1 MQVHIDRMDH
11 FGNGIGNINGKII
24 FVKGALTGETV
35 DVTITKDKKSFM
47 EGTIN
52 TIIYKSSKRVEPF
65 CKYFGVCGGCSLC
78 HLNYENTLEYK
89 KERVKNILSK
99 FDIPKIN
106 VIRNEN
112 DLYYRNKIELKIVDG
127 KLGFYEKSTHNL
139 IEIKE
144 CKVTKKS
151 INKSFEFVKNMK
163 LENANVIIRA
173 NYNDEVLIIIDS
185 KEKPVILNPEDYKIV
200 GIILNDKCIYGQD
213 NFMEKINNL
222 FFTVSYNSFF
232 QINNYINL
240 ELFNLIKE
248 NIVGKTVLD
257 LYSGVGTLSI
267 VASKVVDKV
276 YSIEVTQ
283 NAVKNALINAK
294 INKCDNINFI
304 LGKVEDKIGFIN
316 DKIDTVIVDPARA
329 GLDKK
334 TIEVINNI
342 CPQRIIYVSCDTQSL
357 ANNLVDLA
365 NYEIKKF
372 YILDMF
378 SYTYHIECFC
388 ILDRKTLKNKDF

>member
-65 CKYFGVCGGCSLC
+65 CKYFGICGGCSLC

-127 KLGFYEKSTHNL
+127 KLGFYEKNTHNL

-163 LENANVIIRA
+163 LENANVTIRA

-200 GIILNDKCIYGQD
+200 GIVLNDKCIYGQD

-232 QINNYINL
+232 QVNNYINL

-294 INKCDNINFI
+294 INKCYNINFI

-316 DKIDTVIVDPARA
+316 DKIDTIIVDPARA

-357 ANNLVDLA
+357 ANNLVDLT

-388 ILDRKTLKNKDF
+388 ILDRK

>member
-78 HLNYENTLEYK
+78 HLNYDNTLEYK

-99 FDIPKIN
+99 FDIPKII

-127 KLGFYEKSTHNL
+127 KLGFYEKRTHNL
-139 IEIKE
+139 IEIDE
-144 CKVTKKS
+144 CKITKKS
-151 INKSFEFVKNMK
+151 INKAFEFVKNMK
-163 LENANVIIRA
+163 LKNAKVTIRA
-173 NYNDEVLIIIDS
+173 NYNDEILVIIDS

-200 GIILNDKCIYGQD
+200 GIVLNDKCIYGQD

-232 QINNYINL
+232 QVNNYINL

-248 NIVGKTVLD
+248 NIVGKTILD

-316 DKIDTVIVDPARA
+316 DKIDTIIVDPARA

-388 ILDRKTLKNKDF
+388 ILNRKIHT

>member
-24 FVKGALTGETV
+24 FVKGALPGETV

-47 EGTIN
+47 EGNIS

-127 KLGFYEKSTHNL
+127 KLGFYEKNTHNL

-151 INKSFEFVKNMK
+151 INKSFEFVKNMT
-163 LENANVIIRA
+163 LENANVTIRA

-200 GIILNDKCIYGQD
+200 GIVLNDKCIYGQD

-232 QINNYINL
+232 QVNNYINL

-267 VASKVVDKV
+267 VTSKVVDKV
-276 YSIEVTQ
+276 YSIEVIP

-316 DKIDTVIVDPARA
+316 DKIDTIIVDPARA

-388 ILDRKTLKNKDF
+388 ILDRKIYK

>member
-24 FVKGALTGETV
+24 FVKGALPGETV

-89 KERVKNILSK
+89 KERVKNILYK

-163 LENANVIIRA
+163 LENANVTIRA

-200 GIILNDKCIYGQD
+200 GIVLNDKCIYGQD

-232 QINNYINL
+232 QVNNYINL

-316 DKIDTVIVDPARA
+316 DKIDTIIVDPARA

-334 TIEVINNI
+334 TIEVINKLS
-342 CPQRIIYVSCDTQSL
+342 PQRIIYVSCDTQSL
-357 ANNLVDLA
+357 ANNLVDLT

-388 ILDRKTLKNKDF
+388 ILDRK

>member
-1 MQVHIDRMDH
+1 M
-11 FGNGIGNINGKII
+11 
-24 FVKGALTGETV
+24 
-35 DVTITKDKKSFM
+35 
-47 EGTIN
+47 
-52 TIIYKSSKRVEPF
+52 
-65 CKYFGVCGGCSLC
+65 
-78 HLNYENTLEYK
+78 
-89 KERVKNILSK
+89 
-99 FDIPKIN
+99 
-106 VIRNEN
+106 
-112 DLYYRNKIELKIVDG
+112 DG
-127 KLGFYEKSTHNL
+127 KLGFYEKNTHNL

-151 INKSFEFVKNMK
+151 INKSFEFVKNMT
-163 LENANVIIRA
+163 LENANVTIRA

-200 GIILNDKCIYGQD
+200 GIVLNDKCIYGQD

-232 QINNYINL
+232 QVNNYINL

-276 YSIEVTQ
+276 CSIEVIP

-316 DKIDTVIVDPARA
+316 DKIDTIIVDPARA

-388 ILDRKTLKNKDF
+388 ILDRKIYK

>member
-24 FVKGALTGETV
+24 FVKGALPGETV

-106 VIRNEN
+106 VIKNEN

-151 INKSFEFVKNMK
+151 INKSFEFIKNMK
-163 LENANVIIRA
+163 LENANVTIRA

-200 GIILNDKCIYGQD
+200 GIVLNDKCIYGQD

-232 QINNYINL
+232 QVNNYINL

-248 NIVGKTVLD
+248 NIIGKTVLD

-316 DKIDTVIVDPARA
+316 DKIDTIIVDPARA

-388 ILDRKTLKNKDF
+388 ILDRKIHT

>member
-24 FVKGALTGETV
+24 FVKGALPGETV

-106 VIRNEN
+106 VIKNEN
-112 DLYYRNKIELKIVDG
+112 DLYYRNKIELNIVDG

-151 INKSFEFVKNMK
+151 INKSFEFVKNME
-163 LENANVIIRA
+163 LENANVTIRA

-200 GIILNDKCIYGQD
+200 GIVLNDKCIYGQD

-232 QINNYINL
+232 QVNNYINL
-240 ELFNLIKE
+240 KLFNLIKE

-316 DKIDTVIVDPARA
+316 DKIDTIIVDPARA

-365 NYEIKKF
+365 NYGIKRF

-388 ILDRKTLKNKDF
+388 ILDRK

>member
-24 FVKGALTGETV
+24 FVKGALPGETV

-78 HLNYENTLEYK
+78 HLNYDNTLEYK

-112 DLYYRNKIELKIVDG
+112 DLYYRNKIELKIVDS
-127 KLGFYEKSTHNL
+127 KLGFYEKNTHNL

-151 INKSFEFVKNMK
+151 INKSFEFVKNMT
-163 LENANVIIRA
+163 LENANVTIRA

-200 GIILNDKCIYGQD
+200 GIVLNDKCIYGQD

-232 QINNYINL
+232 QVNNYINL

-267 VASKVVDKV
+267 VASKVVDEV
-276 YSIEVTQ
+276 YSIEVIA

-316 DKIDTVIVDPARA
+316 DKIDTIIVDPARA

-388 ILDRKTLKNKDF
+388 ILDRKIHT

>member
-24 FVKGALTGETV
+24 FVKGALPGETV

-139 IEIKE
+139 IEIDE
-144 CKVTKKS
+144 CKITKKS

-163 LENANVIIRA
+163 LENANVTIRA

-185 KEKPVILNPEDYKIV
+185 KEKPVILDPEDYKIV
-200 GIILNDKCIYGQD
+200 GIVLNDKCIYGQD

-232 QINNYINL
+232 QVNNYINL

-257 LYSGVGTLSI
+257 LYSGVGTLYI

-276 YSIEVTQ
+276 YSIEVIP

-316 DKIDTVIVDPARA
+316 DKIDTIIVDPVRA

-357 ANNLVDLA
+357 ANNLVYLA

-388 ILDRKTLKNKDF
+388 ILDRK

>member
-65 CKYFGVCGGCSLC
+65 CNYFGVCGGCSLC

-89 KERVKNILSK
+89 KDRVKNILSK

-127 KLGFYEKSTHNL
+127 KLGFYEKNTHNL

-163 LENANVIIRA
+163 LENANVTIRA
-173 NYNDEVLIIIDS
+173 NYNDEVLIIIIDS

-200 GIILNDKCIYGQD
+200 GIVLNDKCIYGQD

-232 QINNYINL
+232 QVNNYINL

-267 VASKVVDKV
+267 VTSKVVDKV
-276 YSIEVTQ
+276 YSIEVIP

-316 DKIDTVIVDPARA
+316 DKIDTIIVDPARA

-388 ILDRKTLKNKDF
+388 ILDRKIHT

>member
-89 KERVKNILSK
+89 KDRVKNILSK

-127 KLGFYEKSTHNL
+127 KLGFYEKNTHNL

-163 LENANVIIRA
+163 LENANVTIRA

-200 GIILNDKCIYGQD
+200 GIVLNDKCIYGQD

-232 QINNYINL
+232 QVNNYINL

-276 YSIEVTQ
+276 CSIEVIP

-316 DKIDTVIVDPARA
+316 DKIDTIIVDPARA

-388 ILDRKTLKNKDF
+388 ILDKK

>member
-24 FVKGALTGETV
+24 FVKGALPGENV

-106 VIRNEN
+106 VIKNEN

-139 IEIKE
+139 IEIKD

-163 LENANVIIRA
+163 LENANVTIRA

-200 GIILNDKCIYGQD
+200 GIVLNDKCIYGQD

-232 QINNYINL
+232 QVNNYINL

-316 DKIDTVIVDPARA
+316 DKIDTIIVDPARA

-334 TIEVINNI
+334 TIEVINKLG
-342 CPQRIIYVSCDTQSL
+342 PQRIIYVSCDTQSL
-357 ANNLVDLA
+357 ANNLVDLT

-388 ILDRKTLKNKDF
+388 ILDRK

>member
-24 FVKGALTGETV
+24 FVKGALPGETV

-89 KERVKNILSK
+89 KERVKNILYK

-106 VIRNEN
+106 VIKNEN

-163 LENANVIIRA
+163 LENANVTIRA

-200 GIILNDKCIYGQD
+200 GIVLNDKCIYGQD

-232 QINNYINL
+232 QVNNYINL

-316 DKIDTVIVDPARA
+316 DKIDTIIVDPARA

-365 NYEIKKF
+365 NYGIKRF

-388 ILDRKTLKNKDF
+388 ILDKK

>member
-24 FVKGALTGETV
+24 FVKGALPGETV

-89 KERVKNILSK
+89 KERVKNILYK

-106 VIRNEN
+106 VIKNEN

-127 KLGFYEKSTHNL
+127 KLGFNEKSTHNL
-139 IEIKE
+139 IEIKD

-163 LENANVIIRA
+163 LENANVTIRA

-200 GIILNDKCIYGQD
+200 GIVLNDKCIYGQD

-232 QINNYINL
+232 QVNNYINL
-240 ELFNLIKE
+240 ELFNLIKD

-276 YSIEVTQ
+276 YSIEVIA

-316 DKIDTVIVDPARA
+316 DKIDTIIVDPARA

-388 ILDRKTLKNKDF
+388 ILDKK

>member
-112 DLYYRNKIELKIVDG
+112 DLYYRNKIELKIVDS
-127 KLGFYEKSTHNL
+127 KLGFYEKNTHNL

-163 LENANVIIRA
+163 LENANVTIRA
-173 NYNDEVLIIIDS
+173 NYNNEVLIIIDS

-200 GIILNDKCIYGQD
+200 GIVLNDKCIYGQD
-213 NFMEKINNL
+213 NFMDKINNL

-232 QINNYINL
+232 QVNNYINL

-248 NIVGKTVLD
+248 NIVGKTILD

-316 DKIDTVIVDPARA
+316 DKIDTIIVDPARA

-334 TIEVINNI
+334 TIEVINKLS
-342 CPQRIIYVSCDTQSL
+342 PQRIIYVSCDTQSL

-388 ILDRKTLKNKDF
+388 ILDRKIHT

>member
-1 MQVHIDRMDH
+1 
-11 FGNGIGNINGKII
+11 
-24 FVKGALTGETV
+24 
-35 DVTITKDKKSFM
+35 
-47 EGTIN
+47 
-52 TIIYKSSKRVEPF
+52 
-65 CKYFGVCGGCSLC
+65 
-78 HLNYENTLEYK
+78 
-89 KERVKNILSK
+89 
-99 FDIPKIN
+99 
-106 VIRNEN
+106 
-112 DLYYRNKIELKIVDG
+112 
-127 KLGFYEKSTHNL
+127 
-139 IEIKE
+139 
-144 CKVTKKS
+144 
-151 INKSFEFVKNMK
+151 
-163 LENANVIIRA
+163 
-173 NYNDEVLIIIDS
+173 
-185 KEKPVILNPEDYKIV
+185 
-200 GIILNDKCIYGQD
+200 
-213 NFMEKINNL
+213 MEKINNL

-232 QINNYINL
+232 QVNNYINL

-294 INKCDNINFI
+294 INKCDKINFI

-316 DKIDTVIVDPARA
+316 DKIDTIIVDPARA

-357 ANNLVDLA
+357 ANNLLDLA

-388 ILDRKTLKNKDF
+388 ILDRKIHT

>member
-11 FGNGIGNINGKII
+11 FGNGIGYINGKII
-24 FVKGALTGETV
+24 FVKGALPGETV

-163 LENANVIIRA
+163 LENANVTIRA

-200 GIILNDKCIYGQD
+200 GIVLNDKCIYGQD

-232 QINNYINL
+232 QVNNYINL

-248 NIVGKTVLD
+248 NIIGKTVLD

-316 DKIDTVIVDPARA
+316 DKIDTIIVDPARA

-342 CPQRIIYVSCDTQSL
+342 CPQRIIYVSCGTQSL

-388 ILDRKTLKNKDF
+388 ILDRK

>member
-65 CKYFGVCGGCSLC
+65 CNYFGVCGGCSLC

-89 KERVKNILSK
+89 KDRVKNILSK

-127 KLGFYEKSTHNL
+127 KLGFYEKNTHNL

-151 INKSFEFVKNMK
+151 INKSFEFVKNMT
-163 LENANVIIRA
+163 LENANVTIRA

-200 GIILNDKCIYGQD
+200 GIVLNDKCIYGQD

-232 QINNYINL
+232 QVNNYINS

-248 NIVGKTVLD
+248 NIVGKTILD

-276 YSIEVTQ
+276 YSIEVIP

-316 DKIDTVIVDPARA
+316 DKIDTIIVDPARA

-388 ILDRKTLKNKDF
+388 ILDRKIHT

>member
-1 MQVHIDRMDH
+1 MQVHIDRMNH

-89 KERVKNILSK
+89 KDRVKNILSK

-127 KLGFYEKSTHNL
+127 KLGFYEKNTHNL

-163 LENANVIIRA
+163 LENANVTIRA

-200 GIILNDKCIYGQD
+200 GIVLNDKCIYGQD
-213 NFMEKINNL
+213 YFMEKINNL

-232 QINNYINL
+232 QVNNYINL

-276 YSIEVTQ
+276 YSIEVIP

-316 DKIDTVIVDPARA
+316 DKIDTIIVDPARA

-388 ILDRKTLKNKDF
+388 ILDRKIHT

>member
-24 FVKGALTGETV
+24 FVKGALPGETV
-35 DVTITKDKKSFM
+35 DVIITKDKKSFM

-106 VIRNEN
+106 VIKNEN

-163 LENANVIIRA
+163 LENANVTIRA

-200 GIILNDKCIYGQD
+200 GIVLNDKCIYGQD

-232 QINNYINL
+232 QVNNYINL

-276 YSIEVTQ
+276 YSIEVIA

-316 DKIDTVIVDPARA
+316 DKIDTIIVDPARA

-357 ANNLVDLA
+357 ANNLVDLT

-388 ILDRKTLKNKDF
+388 ILDRK

>member
-24 FVKGALTGETV
+24 FAKGALTGETV

-163 LENANVIIRA
+163 LENANVTIRA

-200 GIILNDKCIYGQD
+200 GIVLNDKCIYGQD

-232 QINNYINL
+232 QVNNYINL

-248 NIVGKTVLD
+248 NIVGKTALD

-267 VASKVVDKV
+267 VASKVVDEV

-316 DKIDTVIVDPARA
+316 DKIDTIIVDPARA

-388 ILDRKTLKNKDF
+388 ILDRK

>member
-24 FVKGALTGETV
+24 FVKGALPGETV
-35 DVTITKDKKSFM
+35 DVIITKDKKSFM

-78 HLNYENTLEYK
+78 HLTYENTLEYK
-89 KERVKNILSK
+89 KERVKNILYK

-106 VIRNEN
+106 VIKNEN

-163 LENANVIIRA
+163 LENANVTIRA

-200 GIILNDKCIYGQD
+200 GIVLNDKCIYGQD

-232 QINNYINL
+232 QVNNYINL

-316 DKIDTVIVDPARA
+316 DKIDTIIVDPARA

-334 TIEVINNI
+334 TIEVINKLS
-342 CPQRIIYVSCDTQSL
+342 PQRIIYVSCDTQSL

-388 ILDRKTLKNKDF
+388 ILDKK

>member
-24 FVKGALTGETV
+24 FVKGALPGETV

-47 EGTIN
+47 EGNIS

-127 KLGFYEKSTHNL
+127 KLGFYEKNTHNL

-151 INKSFEFVKNMK
+151 INKSFEFVKNMT
-163 LENANVIIRA
+163 LENANVTIRA

-200 GIILNDKCIYGQD
+200 GIVLNDKCIYGQD

-232 QINNYINL
+232 QVNNYINL

-276 YSIEVTQ
+276 YSIEVIP

-316 DKIDTVIVDPARA
+316 DKIDTIIVDPARA

-334 TIEVINNI
+334 TIKVINNI

-388 ILDRKTLKNKDF
+388 ILDRKIHT

>member
-47 EGTIN
+47 EGNIS

-127 KLGFYEKSTHNL
+127 KLGFYEKNTHNL

-151 INKSFEFVKNMK
+151 INKSFEFVKNMT
-163 LENANVIIRA
+163 LENANVTIRA

-200 GIILNDKCIYGQD
+200 GIVLNDKCIYGQD

-232 QINNYINL
+232 QVNNYINL

-276 YSIEVTQ
+276 YSIEVIP

-316 DKIDTVIVDPARA
+316 DKIDTIIVDPARA

-357 ANNLVDLA
+357 ANNLLDLA

-388 ILDRKTLKNKDF
+388 ILDRKIHT

>member
-24 FVKGALTGETV
+24 FVKGALPGETV

-78 HLNYENTLEYK
+78 HLTYENTLEYK
-89 KERVKNILSK
+89 KERVKNILYK

-163 LENANVIIRA
+163 LENANVTIRA

-200 GIILNDKCIYGQD
+200 GIVLNDKCIYGQD
-213 NFMEKINNL
+213 NFMDKINNL

-232 QINNYINL
+232 QVNNYINL

-316 DKIDTVIVDPARA
+316 DKIDTIIVDPARA

-334 TIEVINNI
+334 TIEVINKLS
-342 CPQRIIYVSCDTQSL
+342 PQRIIYVSCDTQSL

-388 ILDRKTLKNKDF
+388 ILDRK

>member
-163 LENANVIIRA
+163 LENANVTIRA

-213 NFMEKINNL
+213 NFMDKIKNL

-232 QINNYINL
+232 QVNNYINS

-248 NIVGKTVLD
+248 NIVGKTILD

-316 DKIDTVIVDPARA
+316 DKIDTIIVDPARA

-334 TIEVINNI
+334 TIEVINKLS
-342 CPQRIIYVSCDTQSL
+342 PQRIIYVSCDTQSL

-388 ILDRKTLKNKDF
+388 ILDRKIYK

>member
-24 FVKGALTGETV
+24 FVKGALSGETV

-213 NFMEKINNL
+213 NFMDKINNL

-232 QINNYINL
+232 QVNNYINS

-248 NIVGKTVLD
+248 NIVGKTILD

-316 DKIDTVIVDPARA
+316 DKIDTIIVDPARA

-334 TIEVINNI
+334 TIEVINKLS
-342 CPQRIIYVSCDTQSL
+342 PQRIIYVSCDTQSL

-388 ILDRKTLKNKDF
+388 ILDRKIYK

>member
-127 KLGFYEKSTHNL
+127 KLGFYEKNTHNL

-163 LENANVIIRA
+163 LENANVTIRA

-200 GIILNDKCIYGQD
+200 GIVLNDKCIYGQD

-276 YSIEVTQ
+276 YSIEVIP

-294 INKCDNINFI
+294 INKCYNINFI

-316 DKIDTVIVDPARA
+316 DKIDTIIVDPARA

-388 ILDRKTLKNKDF
+388 ILDRKIYK

>member
-89 KERVKNILSK
+89 KDRVKNILSK

-127 KLGFYEKSTHNL
+127 KLGFYEKNTHNL

-163 LENANVIIRA
+163 LENANVTIRA

-200 GIILNDKCIYGQD
+200 GIVLNDKCIYGQD

-232 QINNYINL
+232 QVNNYINL

-267 VASKVVDKV
+267 VTSKVVDKV
-276 YSIEVTQ
+276 YSIEVIP

-316 DKIDTVIVDPARA
+316 DKIDTIIVDPARA

-388 ILDRKTLKNKDF
+388 ILDRKIHT

>member
-24 FVKGALTGETV
+24 FVKGALPGETV

-78 HLNYENTLEYK
+78 HLTYENTLEYK

-163 LENANVIIRA
+163 LENANVTIRA

-200 GIILNDKCIYGQD
+200 GIVLNDKCIYGQD
-213 NFMEKINNL
+213 NFMDKINNL

-232 QINNYINL
+232 QVNNYINL

-316 DKIDTVIVDPARA
+316 DKIDTIIVDPARA

-334 TIEVINNI
+334 TIEVINKLS
-342 CPQRIIYVSCDTQSL
+342 PQRIIYVSCDTQSL
-357 ANNLVDLA
+357 ANNLVDLT

-388 ILDRKTLKNKDF
+388 ILDRK

>member
-24 FVKGALTGETV
+24 FVKGALPGETV

-163 LENANVIIRA
+163 LENANVTIRA

-200 GIILNDKCIYGQD
+200 GIVLNDKCIYGQD

-232 QINNYINL
+232 QVNNYINL

-316 DKIDTVIVDPARA
+316 DKIDTIIVDPARA

-365 NYEIKKF
+365 NYGIKRF

-388 ILDRKTLKNKDF
+388 ILDKK

>member
-35 DVTITKDKKSFM
+35 DLTITKDKKSFM

-127 KLGFYEKSTHNL
+127 KLGFYEKNTHNL

-151 INKSFEFVKNMK
+151 INKSFEFVKNMT
-163 LENANVIIRA
+163 LENANVTIRA

-200 GIILNDKCIYGQD
+200 GIVLNDKCIYGQD

-232 QINNYINL
+232 QVNNYINS

-248 NIVGKTVLD
+248 NIVGKTALD

-276 YSIEVTQ
+276 YSIEVIP

-316 DKIDTVIVDPARA
+316 DKIDTIIVDPARA
-329 GLDKK
+329 GLDEK

-357 ANNLVDLA
+357 ANNLLDLA

-388 ILDRKTLKNKDF
+388 ILDRKIHT

>member
-11 FGNGIGNINGKII
+11 FGNGIGYINGKII
-24 FVKGALTGETV
+24 FVKGALPGETV

-78 HLNYENTLEYK
+78 HLTYENTLEYK

-163 LENANVIIRA
+163 LENANVTIRA

-200 GIILNDKCIYGQD
+200 GIVLNDKCIYGQD

-232 QINNYINL
+232 QVNNYINL

-267 VASKVVDKV
+267 VASKVVDKL

-294 INKCDNINFI
+294 INKCDNINSI

-316 DKIDTVIVDPARA
+316 DKIDTIIVDPARA

-334 TIEVINNI
+334 TIEVINKLS
-342 CPQRIIYVSCDTQSL
+342 PQRIIYVSCDTQSL
-357 ANNLVDLA
+357 ANNLVDLT
-365 NYEIKKF
+365 NYGIKKF

-388 ILDRKTLKNKDF
+388 ILDKK

>member
-11 FGNGIGNINGKII
+11 FGNGIGYINGKII
-24 FVKGALTGETV
+24 FVKGALPGETV

-163 LENANVIIRA
+163 LENANVTIRA

-200 GIILNDKCIYGQD
+200 GIVLNDKCIYGQD

-232 QINNYINL
+232 QVNNYINL

-248 NIVGKTVLD
+248 NIIGKTVLD

-316 DKIDTVIVDPARA
+316 DKIDTIIVDPARA

-357 ANNLVDLA
+357 ANNLVDLT
-365 NYEIKKF
+365 NYEIKRF

-388 ILDRKTLKNKDF
+388 ILDRK

>member
-52 TIIYKSSKRVEPF
+52 TIIYKSSKRVKPF

-89 KERVKNILSK
+89 KERVKNILYK

-163 LENANVIIRA
+163 LENANVTIRA

-200 GIILNDKCIYGQD
+200 GIVLNDKCIYGQD

-232 QINNYINL
+232 QVNNYINL

-276 YSIEVTQ
+276 YSIEVTK

-316 DKIDTVIVDPARA
+316 DKIDTIIVDPARA

-357 ANNLVDLA
+357 ANNLVDLT

-388 ILDRKTLKNKDF
+388 ILDRK

>member
-24 FVKGALTGETV
+24 FVKGALPGETV

-106 VIRNEN
+106 VIKNEN

-163 LENANVIIRA
+163 LENANVTIRA

-200 GIILNDKCIYGQD
+200 GIVLNDKCIYGQD

-232 QINNYINL
+232 QVNNYINL

-316 DKIDTVIVDPARA
+316 DKIDTIIVDPARA

-388 ILDRKTLKNKDF
+388 ILDRK

>member
-24 FVKGALTGETV
+24 FVKGALPGETV

-65 CKYFGVCGGCSLC
+65 CNYFGVCGGCSLC

-89 KERVKNILSK
+89 KDRVKNILSK

-127 KLGFYEKSTHNL
+127 KLGFYEKNTHNL

-163 LENANVIIRA
+163 LENANVTIRA

-185 KEKPVILNPEDYKIV
+185 KEKPVILNPKDYKIV
-200 GIILNDKCIYGQD
+200 GIVLNDKCIYGQD

-232 QINNYINL
+232 QVNNYINL

-276 YSIEVTQ
+276 YSIEVIP

-294 INKCDNINFI
+294 INKCYNINFI

-316 DKIDTVIVDPARA
+316 DKIDTIIVDPARA

-334 TIEVINNI
+334 TIEVINKI
-342 CPQRIIYVSCDTQSL
+342 SPQRIIYVSCDTQSL

-388 ILDRKTLKNKDF
+388 ILDRKIYK

>member
-24 FVKGALTGETV
+24 FVKGALPGETV

-89 KERVKNILSK
+89 KDRVKNILSK

-127 KLGFYEKSTHNL
+127 KLGFYEKNTHNL

-163 LENANVIIRA
+163 LENANVTIRA

-200 GIILNDKCIYGQD
+200 GIVLNDKCIYGQD

-232 QINNYINL
+232 QVNNYINL

-276 YSIEVTQ
+276 YSIEVIP

-316 DKIDTVIVDPARA
+316 DKIDTIIVDPARA

-388 ILDRKTLKNKDF
+388 ILDRKIHT

>member
-65 CKYFGVCGGCSLC
+65 CNYFGVCGGCSLC

-89 KERVKNILSK
+89 KDRVKNILSK

-127 KLGFYEKSTHNL
+127 KLGFYEKNTHNL

-163 LENANVIIRA
+163 LENANVTIRA

-200 GIILNDKCIYGQD
+200 GIVLNDKCIYGQD

-232 QINNYINL
+232 QVNNYINS

-248 NIVGKTVLD
+248 NIVGKTILD

-276 YSIEVTQ
+276 YSIEVIP

-294 INKCDNINFI
+294 INKCDKINFI

-316 DKIDTVIVDPARA
+316 DKIDTIIVDPARA

-372 YILDMF
+372 YILDIF

-388 ILDRKTLKNKDF
+388 ILDRKIHT